1 MNRLN
6 YVRTATSGFNR
17 VVALALAV
25 ATLLIPV
32 ELPFAASAATITS
45 DKYDQIYVT
54 EDFTDADYV
63 SGVKYYWDEQLTE
76 DGDASVARGT
86 YNITIGKNQNKRN
99 YIVLNAE
106 TSEWTDYTVS
116 MDSYKDY
123 LKTPEEIP
131 DYHPGI
137 MLCARMSYDEEH
149 GGYSC
154 YMVKGHV
161 SSGMFLIKRWY
172 NPATGKFVDSS
183 LGKANLVDQPDKAW
197 RNMSITVD
205 GNLIFAE
212 ISDPSGKTD
221 RYTWEDDGVTYGPV
235 LEKGGVGLYF
245 ECESKNETWKAMIDN
260 FKVVMK
266 DGSVAFNDEFV
277 DNRYERGVEYQWS
290 NPEAQAQAGTLQW
303 VEELK
308 SSTVAGIRD
317 GSYFVDPGGNDKLW
331 LKAESENLL
340 TGEKTSIANDW
351 KDYTVEFD
359 WWGDYS
365 EYATATTIP
374 GVSVMARMEFDEEHG
389 DYSYY
394 NIKFHPGLGCY
405 VLKYY
410 YDTTLGKWMTTD
422 KNVTGK
428 AFLKPF
434 NGNFVKYFE
443 NGGKVHAKVTIKS
456 QATGVSIEATL
467 TDMQGNVLN
476 YSMADASGT
485 GGNVG
490 CTGSIVDDGSATG
503 EAPTYAG
510 GNVGL
515 LFEGGKHTLSVDNI
529 KLTLDGEAE
538 PVIYEQ
544 FSNRTYFDGVGTV
557 YNPSGVELWPL
568 KYSSDI
574 KFTWDNLLAVRNG
587 HVGEIQ
593 NGVFHWSTN
602 GNDKALVTLDSSAKD
617 PLNTGVVFDPA
628 SEWSDYTIDMD
639 IKANHPTTGT
649 FPGIFAVGR
658 VQYDRLGNVIGYYA
672 VKVHESNGVAILK
685 CYIDKNTGK
694 WIYDGIGAGYSGAIA
709 GGTGVNG
716 NDRHLQV
723 KFANTASGVM
733 ITARLT
739 DMKGNSVL
747 RTDSFSVVD
756 DGNKIGNWQKGKLG
770 APYMSGTM
778 GFEVEDLSFSWDA
791 YIDNYSVTLPG
802 ASAPV
807 FKDEFT
813 LKPGQSTESYLAQ
826 GQTAKDGLVEMEY
839 IFPNIWK
846 VENGVMSAECMA
858 PRLNLFKI
866 GSYYAG
872 GEKHTDFGAEMMNY
886 TVDVDVMLKTGS
898 SYASA
903 IANYSDNSYYEARV
917 TSTGVTLYRISG
929 EEEIILQQTEKKI
942 NTNTWY
948 SLKLEVSRNGKTV
961 RVFCDYE
968 LMAEIKSVPN
978 ACKMGYMGLK
988 VNGNAAFDNFSVRD
1002 TNISDGRPFDTY
1014 KFYLASLAELAPN
1027 WNVSGVT
1034 SWAVKNNRLV
1044 NVGSATTASNL
1055 LLKDVTAY
1063 TDYCVTSI
1071 GVMAENGQMG
1081 VIGRYSDGNF
1091 YKLVLDS
1098 KDKDLVLT
1106 RVKDGISTQLD
1117 RVPGE
1122 LLYQEGITIDGG
1134 EEYELKL
1141 YMYGESLMAYINGEL
1156 VISVRDEALTSGVAG
1171 VLGTNGVALESVV
1184 VSEAMQP
1191 PVFTFV
1197 DADGKILTETKWV
1210 PKEEVDPS
1218 LWMNGVDL
1226 YEVEF
1231 DVGTA
1236 DSPMHVPLGK
1246 YPDLTLM
1253 YLNVYDGVD
1262 TTIRVPVDTLEF
1274 DGLVCDELGLHQLEV
1289 YYEGYTAILYYETID
1304 RTEEIKQLIRDIQ
1317 GFSLMELPIEHVGD
1331 VYDLLER
1338 YEDLSYIEKQQVP
1351 DDVKRKLE
1359 LAKECVL
1366 VMLYGAESLGELI
1379 FSDNFDTAESEDNYT
1394 ADSDYNIIGETDPGN
1409 WFVMNGNM
1417 YQYDTNEVIHEGPGF
1432 SSAKM
1437 VKDKYYEVTSVS
1449 VDVMLMHPT
1458 AWAGL
1463 RFNSLGGNYYK
1474 YQLTTKNNDRMVL
1487 NKTSLALYTRTYV
1500 DMPVSQGGMGLDLKA
1515 YEWYTIR
1522 IVFDKDEG
1530 IIHCYIND
1538 RKVFSYKDENMT
1550 PVRPEVL
1557 TYGMAGFCMG
1567 EGWVRFDNFEI
1578 RGKEVENPG
1587 NITNYYNTDLE
1598 PKEFQDNFNDEGAN
1612 VGSDP
1617 SHWVEPSTANVWK
1630 AKKEG
1635 NNVFYGNT
1643 NNLNNSTATWL
1654 HVFERD
1660 TELTAK
1666 VRVNEVG
1673 KFANFGLL
1681 SRLIGSYS
1689 YIHAGYDFYLQKWY
1703 IEYQYGADFEKEYF
1717 YADETSPFTVGKWY
1731 EVKVR
1736 SVGTDIELYLDGKL
1750 MIKGDSGKMIN
1761 PGRVGFAAINC
1772 NIDVDDVD
1780 LQQLS
1785 GQGRVEDGVM
1795 EQYTAHAGAPTGTLF
1810 QVFELQD
1817 GRFLMHEGSN
1827 LYFSSN
1833 EGNTWERAST
1843 KFKSGSFL
1851 RLHDGTILTIF
1862 GSEEAWIWDEA
1873 TDTST
1878 KIGTIPEGPSQNHS
1892 QPSEHLSEYQMEDG
1906 TWRIFFTVADQNVGN
1921 VDNVGERK
1929 GIVDIFYSDDGGYTW
1944 KQSKTDIYTITNHTH
1959 YCESHVVQL
1968 KKDVVDLTGRILPA
1982 GTLLDYTT
1990 YNSDDSMRYHVSF
2003 DGGVTWEGDY
2013 AIPYITVCGMNT
2025 CTIEWDEETQA
2036 YYLATQYNIR
2046 GTLRS
2051 GHARHR
2057 VALMRSYDG
2066 YNWEYLAD
2074 VDRWGDLSDTD
2085 RGHIMHCVNMYLDV
2099 TDDYVF
2105 VSFSRSERFA
2115 ETTHRIQEGHTFRF
2129 DKDKLTAYEEWPAE
2143 YAVKDNAIV
2152 AIEGISDDVMTQS
2165 NYSTEGIFKVY
2176 YYDGTTELVNL
2187 RDAIVSNDSLRLIR
2201 EKDITIDYKFFRTVL
2216 RINVVDTKPTL
2227 ITNPDEAFE
2236 VTLKGGGLAHFE
2248 VSRDQL
2254 GQFFS
2259 VFGDTA
2265 YVVLGDELIDAVD
2278 GKASG
2283 PITLSEAVMEQE
2295 AIDEVQ
2301 GDTVLLVIGNRSE
2314 ETKTFTVK
2322 FEKNENAGDHIP
2334 PSSSSS
2340 NKPSS
2345 KPNSGDDKPEVPEL
2359 QPDMTLWIIVGLAG
2373 AVLVVGAV
2381 VTILVVKSK
2390 KKSKKENQT
2399 PEENIEPQEEQ

>member
-1 MNRLN
+1 MNRSN
-6 YVRTATSGFNR
+6 HERQATNGFAR
-17 VVALALAV
+17 IVALVLAV
-25 ATLLIPV
+25 SLLLIPV
-32 ELPFAASAATITS
+32 ELPFEAAAASISS
-45 DKYDQIYVT
+45 DAYDQTYVT
-54 EDFTDADYV
+54 EDFADSDYV
-63 SGVKYYWDEQLTE
+63 NGLSYYWDEQMT
-76 DGDASVARGT
+76 DDSDASVARGT
-86 YNITIGKNQNKRN
+86 YNITIGKSQNKRN
-99 YIVLNAE
+99 YIILNGE

-116 MDSYKDY
+116 MDLYKDY
-123 LKTPEEIP
+123 LSTPEEVP
-131 DYHPGI
+131 EYHPGI

-149 GGYSC
+149 GGYS
-154 YMVKGHV
+154 YYAVKSRV
-161 SSGMFLIKRWY
+161 SSGIFLVKRWY

-183 LGKANLVDQPDKAW
+183 IGKVSGVDQPDKAW
-197 RNMSITVD
+197 RNLSITVD
-205 GNLIFAE
+205 GNLIIAE
-212 ISDPSGKTD
+212 IADPSGKTR
-221 RYTWEDDGVTYGPV
+221 RYTWEDDGVLYGPV
-235 LEKGGVGLYF
+235 LEKGGVGMYC
-245 ECESKNETWKAMIDN
+245 ECESKNETWKAKVDN

-290 NPEAQAQAGTLQW
+290 NPEVQAQAGTMQW
-303 VEELK
+303 VEEVGAN
-308 SSTVAGIRD
+308 TVAGIRD
-317 GSYFVDPGGNDKLW
+317 GAYFVDPASGTNRLW
-331 LKAESENLL
+331 LKTETTDLL
-340 TGEKTSIANDW
+340 TGKKVNMSDTW
-351 KDYTVEFD
+351 TDYTVEFD
-359 WWGDYS
+359 WKGDYS
-365 EYATATTIP
+365 EYVGVTSIP
-374 GVSVMARMEFDEEHG
+374 GVSLIARMNYDEEHG
-389 DYSYY
+389 DYQYY
-394 NIKFHPGLGCY
+394 NIKLHPGNGCY

-410 YDTTLGKWMTTD
+410 YDETQGKWMITSKD
-422 KNVTGK
+422 ITGK
-428 AFLKPF
+428 SFLKAF
-434 NGNFVKYFE
+434 NGNYVSYFAD
-443 NGGKVHAKVTIKS
+443 GGVVHAKITVKNV
-456 QATGVSIEATL
+456 ANGVSIEATL
-467 TDMQGNVLN
+467 TDSNGNILN
-476 YSMADASGT
+476 YAIADASGK
-485 GGNVG
+485 GGNKG
-490 CTGSIVDDGSATG
+490 TTGSAVDDGSATG
-503 EAPTYAG
+503 DRPYTEG
-510 GNVGL
+510 GAIGL
-515 LFEGGKHTLSVDNI
+515 LFESGKYTCSVDNFT
-529 KLTLDGEAE
+529 LTLDGETE
-538 PVIYEQ
+538 PIFKED
-544 FSNRTYFDGVGTV
+544 FSNRNYFNGVPTV

-568 KYSSDI
+568 QYSSDI
-574 KFTWDNLLAVRNG
+574 KFNWNTELMGNNIVDIKNGALCWDVNNQG
-587 HVGEIQ
+587 
-593 NGVFHWSTN
+593 
-602 GNDKALVTLDSSAKD
+602 KAFVTIDSVAKD
-617 PLNTGVVFDPA
+617 PVDSDIVFDPA
-628 SEWSDYTIDMD
+628 SQWSDYTIDMD
-639 IKANHPTTGT
+639 IKAEHPTTGT
-649 FPGIFAVGR
+649 LPGIMAVGR
-658 VQYDRLGNVIGYYA
+658 VQYDRYGNVTGYYA
-672 VKVHESNGVAILK
+672 VKVHETNGVAILK
-685 CYIDKNTGK
+685 CYIDKETGK
-694 WIYDGIGAGYSGAIA
+694 WVQDGIGAGYSRTKEGSA
-709 GGTGVNG
+709 GING
-716 NDRHLQV
+716 NDRHLSV

-733 ITARLT
+733 ITVTLT
-739 DMKGNSVL
+739 DMEGNSVL
-747 RTDSFSVVD
+747 KSDSFSVID
-756 DGNKIGNWQKGKLG
+756 DGTKIGNWQKQKLG

-778 GFEVEDLSFSWDA
+778 GFELESLNFDWKA
-791 YIDNYSVTLPG
+791 TIDNYSVTLAG
-802 ASAPV
+802 ATEPV
-807 FKDEFT
+807 FLDTFT
-813 LKPGQSTESYLAQ
+813 PGKGQTTQSYLEQ

-839 IFPNIWK
+839 VFPDIWK
-846 VENGVMSAECMA
+846 IENGVMNVENLA
-858 PRLNLFKI
+858 PRINLFKI
-866 GSYYAG
+866 GAYYANR
-872 GEKHTDFGAEMMNY
+872 TNYNDYAAEMMNY
-886 TVDVDVMLKTGS
+886 TVDVDVMLKNDS

-903 IANYSDNSYYEARV
+903 VANYTDNSYYEARV
-917 TSTGVTLYRISG
+917 TANDVTLYQIIG
-929 EEEIILQQTEKKI
+929 EEEIVLQRTEKRI
-942 NTNTWY
+942 DTNTWY

-968 LMAEIKSVPN
+968 LVAEIKSVPN

-988 VNGNAAFDNFSVRD
+988 ASGNVSFDNFSVCD

-1014 KFYLASLAELAPN
+1014 KFYLSNLSELAPN

-1034 SWAVKNNRLV
+1034 SWTVKNNRLV

-1091 YKLVLDS
+1091 YKLVLDA
-1098 KDKDLVLT
+1098 KNKDLVLT
-1106 RVKDGISTQLD
+1106 RVKDGISTELD

-1122 LLYQEGITIDGG
+1122 FLYQEGITIDGG

-1156 VISVRDEALTSGVAG
+1156 AISLRDTALTSGAAG

-1197 DADGKILTETKWV
+1197 DANGKILTETKWV

-1317 GFSLMELPIEHVGD
+1317 GFSLMELPIEHAGD
-1331 VYDLLER
+1331 VYDLIER
-1338 YEDLSYIEKQQVP
+1338 YEDLSYVEKQQVP

-1366 VMLYGAESLGELI
+1366 VMTYGYESLGELI
-1379 FSDNFDTAESEDNYT
+1379 FFDNFDTAESEDNYT

-1432 SSAKM
+1432 SSAKL

-1458 AWAGL
+1458 AWAGI
-1463 RFNSLGGNYYK
+1463 RFNSLAGNYYK

-1487 NKTSLALYTRTYV
+1487 NKSGGLALYTRTHV
-1500 DMPVSQGGMGLDLKA
+1500 DMPISQGGMGLDLKA

-1538 RKVFSYKDENMT
+1538 RKVFSYKDENLT
-1550 PVRPEVL
+1550 PVFPEVL

-1587 NITNYYNTDLE
+1587 HVSNYYNTDLE
-1598 PKEFQDNFNDEGAN
+1598 PKEFRDDFNDEGAN

-1761 PGRVGFAAINC
+1761 PGRVGFAATNC

-1795 EQYTAHAGAPTGTLF
+1795 EQYTAHAGAAMGTLF
-1810 QVFELQD
+1810 NVFELQD
-1817 GRFLMHEGSN
+1817 GRFLMHEDN
-1827 LYFSSN
+1827 KIYISSDA
-1833 EGNTWERAST
+1833 GNTWEIANT
-1843 KFKSGSFL
+1843 KFKGGSFL
-1851 RLHDGTILTIF
+1851 RLHDGTILTIQ
-1862 GSEEAWIWDEA
+1862 GSKNVCIWDEA

-1878 KIGTIPEGPSQNHS
+1878 QIGTIPEGPSQNHS
-1892 QPSEHLSEYQMEDG
+1892 QPQEHVSEYQLEDG
-1906 TWRIFFTVADQNVGN
+1906 TWRIFFTVADQNIGN
-1921 VDNVGERK
+1921 VDNVGTRR
-1929 GIVDIFYSDDGGYTW
+1929 GVVDIFYSDDGGYTW
-1944 KQSKTDIYTITNHTH
+1944 TKSKTDIYTITSHIN

-1990 YNSDDSMRYHVSF
+1990 YNADDSMRYHVSF

-2051 GHARHR
+2051 GHGRHR

-2066 YNWEYLAD
+2066 YNWEYLCD

-2085 RGHIMHCVNMYLDV
+2085 RGHIMHCVNMYLDI

-2105 VSFSRSERFA
+2105 VCFSRSERFA
-2115 ETTHRIQEGHTFRF
+2115 ETTHRIQEGRMFRF

-2152 AIEGISDDVMTQS
+2152 SIEGISDDVMTQS

-2227 ITNPDEAFE
+2227 ITNPDEVFE

-2283 PITLSEAVMEQE
+2283 LITLSEAVMEQE

-2322 FEKNENAGDHIP
+2322 FEKNENAGDQIP
-2334 PSSSSS
+2334 PSSSDSE
-2340 NKPSS
+2340 PSG
-2345 KPNSGDDKPEVPEL
+2345 GDDEPEVPQL

-2381 VTILVVKSK
+2381 VILLVVNSRK
-2390 KKSKKENQT
+2390 KKSKKANQT
-2399 PEENIEPQEEQ
+2399 PEENSELQEEQ